1 VGLGGEQHVM
11 ALAGGEMTQGLGQ
24 VTFPGAAPANN
35 ILLINTLPKRRFIIA
50 SILFTGSPLP
60 FSAVIAFV
68 VKRPTW
74 SSSLMDR

>member
-1 VGLGGEQHVM
+1 M
-11 ALAGGEMTQGLGQ
+11 ALADGEMAQGLGQ
-24 VTFPGAAPANN
+24 VTFSRTAPANN

-50 SILFTGSPLP
+50 SILFMGSPSRS
-60 FSAVIAFV
+60 SAVIAFV